1 MRVRTSFAAG
11 CEKGFTLIE
20 TMIAVAVLAVML
32 LTLISVFIY
41 GYGAVARARHSALAT
56 VIAQEEME
64 TIRALPFDQ
73 IAALGSTFS
82 NAKLAGLLDGQ
93 GVLAVEAGPGV
104 DIKKVSVSVLWTFR
118 GVQRRKDVVT
128 FMTRKGINKI

>member
-1 MRVRTSFAAG
+1 LTARR
-11 CEKGFTLIE
+11 EKGFTLIE
-20 TMIAVAVLAVML
+20 TLIAVAVLAVML

-41 GYGAVARARHSALAT
+41 GYGAVARARQTALAT

-64 TIRALPFDQ
+64 AIRALPFDQ

-82 NAKLAGLLDGQ
+82 HAKLTSLLGGL

>member
-1 MRVRTSFAAG
+1 MRGRTNFTARR
-11 CEKGFTLIE
+11 EKGFTLIE
-20 TMIAVAVLAVML
+20 TLIAIAVLAVML

-41 GYGAVARARHSALAT
+41 GYSAVARARQSALAT

-82 NAKLAGLLDGQ
+82 NAKLAGLLGGQ
-93 GVLAVEAGPGV
+93 GMLAVEAGAGV

-118 GVQRRKDVVT
+118 GVPRRKDVVT